1 MAKGSKAAGNDKKTK
16 KGKKAARSDREL
28 LELGEELLSA
38 VRLHQAVQ
46 DDAVRAALASAHPEL
61 VQAAEDLVARLAE
74 RFLED
79 AGMTL
84 DSGTGRRGV
93 PGSAPVDVSLDR
105 DVAIRDV
112 PQSH

>member
-1 MAKGSKAAGNDKKTK
+1 MAKGSKAAGNDKNK

-28 LELGEELLSA
+28 LELGQELLTA
-38 VRLHQAVQ
+38 VHLHQAVQ

-61 VQAAEDLVARLAE
+61 VQAAGDLVARLAE
-74 RFLED
+74 RFLEN
-79 AGMTL
+79 AGMKL
-84 DSGTGRRGV
+84 DSGTGRWAV
-93 PGSAPVDVSLDR
+93 PGSAPVEVSLDR